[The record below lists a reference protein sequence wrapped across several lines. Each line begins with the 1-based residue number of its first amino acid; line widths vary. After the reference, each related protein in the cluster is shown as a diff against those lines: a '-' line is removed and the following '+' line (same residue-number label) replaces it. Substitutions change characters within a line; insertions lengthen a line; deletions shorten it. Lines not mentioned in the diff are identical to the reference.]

1 MKSESFQE
9 ATSSYERWRAARIP
23 VLAEDL
29 AVKHEKLK
37 QSPFVL
43 LRGTYYRFLSQF
55 ELLLPELARAPAV
68 VAVGDLHVE
77 NFGTWRDHDAR
88 LAWGVNDFDEIDL
101 LPYTLDL
108 VRLASSASLAIS
120 AGHLRLAPEDAC
132 DAISSGWRE
141 RIGARR
147 GEPFVLGERHAHLYH
162 LAQEAIIDPA
172 SFEQQIRALPAYERA
187 LPKPAARMLA
197 HVTPQGP
204 PAGSFRP
211 ALARRVAGVGSLGS
225 RRIVAFGE
233 IDGGLIVREAKQIP
247 GPASMWTN
255 PAHLQVSGL
264 AGAVDASRGIAA
276 DPSRRQS
283 RKWVLR
289 ALAPDA
295 TRLELSRLQHPHSEA
310 DLLHSMGQET
320 ANIHRV
326 ALSGAAST
334 KALRRADQA
343 RDEHWLR
350 HAVEVMVELTE
361 NDWHAWSH

>member
-1 MKSESFQE
+1 VPQVDSPMKTESFQE

-23 VLAEDL
+23 ILAEDL

-77 NFGTWRDHDAR
+77 NFGTWRDRDAR

-147 GEPFVLGERHAHLYH
+147 GEPFVFFGRFIPLLRSFVSFAAGLGEMPIAKFLVFTVVGC
-162 LAQEAIIDPA
+162 AMWCA
-172 SFEQQIRALPAYERA
+172 ALTSVGYE
-187 LPKPAARMLA
+187 
-197 HVTPQGP
+197 
-204 PAGSFRP
+204 
-211 ALARRVAGVGSLGS
+211 LGS
-225 RRIVAFGE
+225 SYRHVLKDFSDAGYVLGALFVVAVVILFVHRIRV
-233 IDGGLIVREAKQIP
+233 VRAERP
-247 GPASMWTN
+247 EHAS
-255 PAHLQVSGL
+255 
-264 AGAVDASRGIAA
+264 
-276 DPSRRQS
+276 
-283 RKWVLR
+283 
-289 ALAPDA
+289 
-295 TRLELSRLQHPHSEA
+295 
-310 DLLHSMGQET
+310 
-320 ANIHRV
+320 
-326 ALSGAAST
+326 
-334 KALRRADQA
+334 
-343 RDEHWLR
+343 
-350 HAVEVMVELTE
+350 
-361 NDWHAWSH
+361 